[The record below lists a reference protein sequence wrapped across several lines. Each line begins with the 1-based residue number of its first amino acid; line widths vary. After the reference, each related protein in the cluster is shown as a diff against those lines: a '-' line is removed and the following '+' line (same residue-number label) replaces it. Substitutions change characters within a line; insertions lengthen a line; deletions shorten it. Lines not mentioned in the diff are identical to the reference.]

1 MTMPNKSS
9 LILRGAT
16 ASETTP
22 VDATPDQ
29 KTNAVPNQA
38 NSGAWNAASANS
50 KHGCKL
56 SADEHA
62 LPDRCQESLVGA
74 MQSTCVTNNGLEP
87 QVTQNQGLT
96 RYSVE

>member
-9 LILRGAT
+9 LILRGTT

-22 VDATPDQ
+22 VDATPDP

-38 NSGAWNAASANS
+38 DSGAWSAASANS

-74 MQSTCVTNNGLEP
+74 TQSTCVTNNGLEP
-87 QVTQNQGLT
+87 
-96 RYSVE
+96 